1 MYIVH
6 MKRTT
11 ASEARRNWFR
21 ILDEVAAGETVSLE
35 RNGRRILIVAADESA
50 EERTVPNYS
59 GIIDAPDAD
68 EADQWSW
75 AWRPEEELAPTVRP
89 SHQRGKIE

>member
-35 RNGRRILIVAADESA
+35 RNGRRILIVAAEESA
-50 EERTVPNYS
+50 EERAVPDYS
-59 GIIDAPDAD
+59 CIIDAPDA
-68 EADQWSW
+68 ADADKWSW
-75 AWRPEEELAPTVRP
+75 AWRPEEDLAPTVRP
-89 SHQRGKIE
+89 SHQREKSE